1 MAIAIS
7 MTMARDLSLG
17 PGGLG
22 SKGLQPG
29 EGSGQGGAGME
40 QLRLLGL
47 QGYGRH
53 LES

>member
-7 MTMARDLSLG
+7 MTMARDLALG
-17 PGGLG
+17 PGGARVQG
-22 SKGLQPG
+22 ATAWGGLWPR
-29 EGSGQGGAGME
+29 GAGMK